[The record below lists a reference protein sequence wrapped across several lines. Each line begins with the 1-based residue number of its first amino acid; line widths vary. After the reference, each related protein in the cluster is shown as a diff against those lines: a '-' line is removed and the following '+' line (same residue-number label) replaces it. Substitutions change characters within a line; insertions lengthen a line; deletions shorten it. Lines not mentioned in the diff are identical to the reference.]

1 MARTRTDGTRSLVRC
16 SWAMVERW
24 APASALRARREEYA
38 EEDKAEQKAEGGGDF
53 DAAFLGRLRT
63 LFAANRMAEAE
74 VALA

>member
-1 MARTRTDGTRSLVRC
+1 MRTRTDGTRSLVRC

-24 APASALRARREEYA
+24 APASALKARREEYA
-38 EEDKAEQKAEGGGDF
+38 DAEQAEGEEGLDPVVL
-53 DAAFLGRLRT
+53 AKLRT